1 MVVCAT
7 MDAWAG
13 IVGAGAAKDGEA
25 AYLSGT
31 SEVGGIVSGK
41 RIPTPGVIAFPDCE
55 GITLHAGPTQAGGA
69 SVAWLAAL
77 LGRSADD
84 ISALAARSDPA
95 RPAPIFL
102 PHLQGERAP
111 IWDIAARGAFS
122 GLDASMGAPELAR
135 AVLEGVAYSV
145 RWLFERARGVLRS
158 EAAAPEA
165 CRRRRAVGGLG
176 QIRADVLGRPIDRLA
191 NVDSG
196 LVGAAMLAG
205 AGAGLFATLE
215 EAATRMCRIDR
226 TFEPDPARQAAHDE
240 GFGRYREL
248 YARLEGFKPPGGPCS
263 FAAEEP
269 ISKA

>member
-1 MVVCAT
+1 M
-7 MDAWAG
+7 
-13 IVGAGAAKDGEA
+13 
-25 AYLSGT
+25 
-31 SEVGGIVSGK
+31 
-41 RIPTPGVIAFPDCE
+41 IAFPACE

-111 IWDIAARGAFS
+111 IWDIAARGAFA

-145 RWLFERARGVLRS
+145 RWLFEALEASSGARPERLRHAGGGARS
-158 EAAAPEA
+158 EIWARSAPTSSA
-165 CRRRRAVGGLG
+165 
-176 QIRADVLGRPIDRLA
+176 GRSTASPM
-191 NVDSG
+191 STPG

-205 AGAGLFATLE
+205 AGAALFATLE

-226 TFEPDPARQAAHDE
+226 TFEPDRARQAAHDE

-248 YARLEGFKPPGGPCS
+248 YARLEGFKPP
-263 FAAEEP
+263 
-269 ISKA
+269 